1 MLLANYF
8 FYTETIINVICII
21 FYKKSSRELFNFKK
35 WFNFLDSNIQVIGLS
50 SGSDPSTGEIVTAIG
65 WGKASDSA
73 DGISAVLREVD
84 VPVLSNFDC
93 NEVYGNVN
101 DGHICIDSAGGKG
114 TCSVSRLMMRC

>member
-1 MLLANYF
+1 M
-8 FYTETIINVICII
+8 
-21 FYKKSSRELFNFKK
+21 FNFKR

-114 TCSVSRLMMRC
+114 TCSVSRLIIRC